1 MNLAITLIKQLDNG
15 LNTQATFTPETL
27 TKLAI
32 MLLMARSALT
42 KTRMPIGPHMAT

>member
-1 MNLAITLIKQLDNG
+1 MNLAITVIKQLDNG
-15 LNTQATFTPETL
+15 LNTQATSTQETL